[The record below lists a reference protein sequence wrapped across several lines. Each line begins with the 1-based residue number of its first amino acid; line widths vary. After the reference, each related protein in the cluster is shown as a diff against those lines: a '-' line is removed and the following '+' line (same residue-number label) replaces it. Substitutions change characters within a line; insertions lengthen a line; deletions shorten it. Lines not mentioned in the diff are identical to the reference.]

1 MLTVQEATAREES
14 LTPFYENLY
23 DAVFDF
29 VTVNYL
35 IHEDG
40 FIVVGH
46 KIDDEA
52 SEIALETIVNSKS
65 IDFLPA

>member
-1 MLTVQEATAREES
+1 MLTVLEATTREES

-23 DAVFDF
+23 SDFDF